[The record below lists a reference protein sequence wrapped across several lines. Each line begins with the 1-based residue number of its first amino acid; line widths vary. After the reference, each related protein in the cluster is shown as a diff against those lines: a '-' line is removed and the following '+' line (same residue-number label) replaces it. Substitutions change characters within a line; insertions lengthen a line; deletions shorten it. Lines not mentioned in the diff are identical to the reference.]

1 VQVVLA
7 IRLIFLP
14 DHDEISVPHT
24 LKVAALSPDKEKLA
38 EVEGD
43 INLSGP
49 VVPTD
54 WLQGMQ
60 VPMAIQFMAGTEGRG
75 DLEITVDGHTMA
87 CR

>member
-1 VQVVLA
+1 
-7 IRLIFLP
+7 
-14 DHDEISVPHT
+14 VPHT

-60 VPMAIQFMAGTEGRG
+60 VPMAIQFMAGTEGRY
-75 DLEITVDGHTMA
+75 DLEITVDGHTIGVPMNVA
-87 CR
+87 VGPPPTPPAPPPAED